1 MGLACSV
8 LLAVGFAEDTTER
21 VVLPNMEVS
30 APTEKREA
38 WRYSEIAGWEVFSQV
53 SDVRARSLLQ
63 SLRKFD
69 FALRIIQPR
78 LVAGPASALSVIL
91 VDEPRYRTFMGPAT
105 AGDAP
110 EFSTLIHR
118 SGRSAIIVN
127 TAAEFAIDDSAVSPG
142 TIDTYRL
149 LDRQYLRYVLA
160 AKGASLPAWLE
171 EGLAQTLTDVE
182 YRGAWLNYGKVD
194 TEQNVTTGDPPPP
207 VVILDFLAP
216 NSGLAGLSF
225 KQVFAHRRFMPL
237 GAFFAAKRA
246 DGSSP
251 SPDSAWAKQAYAFVH
266 FCLFGNKLRY
276 REPLAKFAT
285 HLATEPM
292 SEKLF
297 KECFGVDYA
306 KMEKELSG
314 YLYYTRHKYQRYPLK
329 PSQQLKLEPIEF
341 REAAKAEIDRLKQLQ
356 P

>member
-1 MGLACSV
+1 
-8 LLAVGFAEDTTER
+8 
-21 VVLPNMEVS
+21 
-30 APTEKREA
+30 
-38 WRYSEIAGWEVFSQV
+38 
-53 SDVRARSLLQ
+53 
-63 SLRKFD
+63 
-69 FALRIIQPR
+69 
-78 LVAGPASALSVIL
+78 VIL
-91 VDEPRYRTFMGPAT
+91 VDEPRYRTFLGSAAAT
-105 AGDAP
+105 DAP

-118 SGRSAIIVN
+118 SGRSAIVVN
-127 TAAEFAIDDSAVSPG
+127 TEAEFAMDDSAVNPS
-142 TIDTYRL
+142 TIDTYRQ
-149 LDRQYLRYVLA
+149 LDRQYLRHVLA

-182 YRGAWLNYGKVD
+182 FRGAWLNYGKVD
-194 TEQNVTTGDPPPP
+194 TEQNMPLSDQPPP
-207 VVILDFLAP
+207 VAILDFLAP
-216 NSGLAGLSF
+216 NDALAGLSF

-246 DGSSP
+246 DGSTP

-276 REPLAKFAT
+276 REPLANFAT

-306 KMEKELSG
+306 KMEKELGG
-314 YLYYTRHKYQRYPLK
+314 YVSYTRHKYQRYPLK

-341 REAAKAEIDRLKQLQ
+341 REAAKADIDRLKQLQ